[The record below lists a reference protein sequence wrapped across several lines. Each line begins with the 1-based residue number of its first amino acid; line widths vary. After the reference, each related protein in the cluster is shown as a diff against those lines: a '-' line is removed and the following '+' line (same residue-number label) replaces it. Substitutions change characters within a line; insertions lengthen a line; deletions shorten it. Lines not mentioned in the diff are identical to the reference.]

1 MTAIFRRICGTLAT
15 EISNHPLH
23 RGIRLRESS
32 TQSQRF
38 SGMRSF
44 GWQERA
50 KAQNLRKAAALLA
63 LGLLITF
70 SVWAQETAPAPSM
83 VTGVV
88 RTSEG
93 SAVPGATVRL
103 VSSESGKIWLSWTD
117 ESGKF
122 QFPQIAAGH
131 YHVEASQL
139 GFVQASLEVQIPT
152 APTAPLAIV
161 MRVATLAELS
171 GGSKTSPPNG
181 APRRGN
187 GQNSASNSAGAPT
200 SGAPTGG
207 RGNGGGRGQQAPAGV
222 TNAIREGLAGGGFE
236 QTDLTGEGT
245 NPQPSETNGTSGETA
260 QAQTALS
267 TGTANSNATSDSFL
281 LQGTVGQGFAGGG
294 PGGNGLGGIVPGT
307 PGDQNGRGG
316 GRGGAPGQLFG
327 QGGGAGGAAGPGGFG
342 GPGGG
347 GEGNGGGRGGR
358 LGRQTVNRVRFS
370 FYDRYESSAF
380 DARPYSITGNEVA
393 KPSHFDERFSG
404 NLGGPLKI
412 PHIYDGSNKTY
423 FFINYQHE
431 TQSSALDNYSTVPT
445 DAERMGNFCGL
456 GVTLFNPFSNFNGP
470 RTPLGNGCQI
480 PSINPAAAGLLAF
493 YPEQN
498 LPGTVQNFLLQT
510 TVPVNSDNL
519 NIHVLHTINAKFS
532 LNGGYNLSSTRQQT
546 FGSFPS
552 TAGNQS
558 TLNQAVTLGLS
569 HNWTA
574 HVVENTQ
581 LSWSRSRTQVLSDNS
596 FKNNIAGELGITGV
610 STDPMSFG
618 IPAINF
624 SSISG
629 LNDPLPSLVRNQ
641 TLRLGDNVKWVHLKH
656 TFTFGGEIRRIQLN
670 ADSNPQPRGR
680 FNFTG
685 VLTSQLDASGQPV
698 TPAPGTQ
705 QFYEL
710 ADFLLG
716 LPYSTTVQFGPNAYL
731 RSWDFIGYAQDDWR
745 VNKQF
750 TFLFGARYEAA
761 TPPVDVY
768 NRLANLDLNSDATQ
782 VAVVTPGSTG
792 PFSGKFPRA
801 LIHGDYNNWAP
812 RIGFAWVP
820 KFVKPKTV
828 VRGGY
833 SIFYN
838 EAIYNTLAQ
847 QYLEYEPPFA
857 TSENLITSGT
867 QVLTLQNGF
876 PASSVISNKG
886 GIDPFYKDGYAQIW
900 TLGTETSF
908 SQNWILDLTYTG
920 TKGTNL
926 DFLRAP
932 NRAPLGTSPLNT
944 QNLLQIPDANSFYF
958 DQSGAN
964 SIYNGLQVRLVHR
977 FTHGVSLQ
985 AFYTFAK
992 SLDDASTIGGTA
1004 PIVVQQDGNFAAE
1017 RGLSSFDVRHQVRL
1031 ASLYELPFGEHHRYG
1046 NSGAARHIL
1055 SNWRLQNIVTWQ
1067 TGNPVTA
1074 YLGGLASDNGTGA
1087 SFSLRADQIGN
1098 PNLGI
1103 CGGSPLSFFNT
1114 AAFATP
1120 APTVYGNERRGAI
1133 EGPCKF
1139 NWNASLG
1146 KSFRFGPQERHHLDI
1161 RWEVQNLSN
1170 TPSFSGLSTTL
1181 GSTSF
1186 GRVTAA
1192 GTMRTMDITM
1202 RYNF

>member
-1 MTAIFRRICGTLAT
+1 LVTFLALSLLLAPRVLAQQAISSSSLVSGTLQT
-15 EISNHPLH
+15 PE
-23 RGIRLRESS
+23 
-32 TQSQRF
+32 
-38 SGMRSF
+38 
-44 GWQERA
+44 
-50 KAQNLRKAAALLA
+50 
-63 LGLLITF
+63 
-70 SVWAQETAPAPSM
+70 
-83 VTGVV
+83 GVP
-88 RTSEG
+88 
-93 SAVPGATVRL
+93 VPGATVRL
-103 VSSESGKIWLSWTD
+103 ISLDTNKVWLSWTD

-122 QFPQIAAGH
+122 EFPQILPGR
-131 YHVEASQL
+131 YRVEASQL
-139 GFVQASLEVQIPT
+139 GFVQTTREVQIAASP
-152 APTAPLAIV
+152 ASPISMI

-171 GGSKTSPPNG
+171 ATPKPP
-181 APRRGN
+181 AP
-187 GQNSASNSAGAPT
+187 NSASHPRANGPGSGQNAAANSADAGGSNA
-200 SGAPTGG
+200 SGSR
-207 RGNGGGRGQQAPAGV
+207 RGSGGRGQQVPAGLS
-222 TNAIREGLAGGGFE
+222 NAIREGLAGGGFE

-245 NPQPSETNGTSGETA
+245 IPQAAETNG
-260 QAQTALS
+260 QANEGQVQATLS
-267 TGTANSNATSDSFL
+267 ASANSNATSDSFL
-281 LQGTVGQGFAGGG
+281 LQGTVGQGFASGG
-294 PGGNGLGGIVPGT
+294 PAGGGLGGLVPGT
-307 PGDQNGRGG
+307 PGDQNGRFG
-316 GRGGAPGQLFG
+316 GRGGGPGQLFG
-327 QGGGAGGAAGPGGFG
+327 QAGGGAGGPGGGQG

-347 GEGNGGGRGGR
+347 GGGGNGGGRGR

-370 FYDRYESSAF
+370 FYDRFDSSAF
-380 DARPYSITGNEVA
+380 DAKPYSITGNEVL
-393 KPSHFDERFSG
+393 KPSHYDERFGG

-423 FFINYQHE
+423 FFINYQHDI
-431 TQSSALDNYSTVPT
+431 QSSALDTYSTVPT
-445 DAERMGNFCGL
+445 AAERTGDFCGL
-456 GVTLFNPFSNFNGP
+456 GITLFDPFSNFTGP

-480 PSINPAAAGLLAF
+480 PAINSAASGLLAF
-493 YPEQN
+493 YPQPN
-498 LPGTVQNFLLQT
+498 LPGSVQNYLLQT

-519 NIHVLHTINAKFS
+519 NIHILHTINSKFS
-532 LNGGYNLSSTRQQT
+532 LNGGYNLSSTRQNT
-546 FGSFPS
+546 FGNFLS

-558 TLNQAVTLGLS
+558 VLNQSVTLGLS

-574 HVVENTQ
+574 HLVENTQ
-581 LSWSRSRTQVLSDNS
+581 FNWSRSRTQILSDNS
-596 FKNNIAGELGITGV
+596 FKNDVAGELGITGV
-610 STDPMSFG
+610 STDPITFG

-624 SSISG
+624 TSVSG

-641 TLRLGDNVKWVHLKH
+641 TLRFGDSLKWVHLNH

-670 ADSNPQPRGR
+670 AESNPQPRGR

-685 VLTSQLDASGQPV
+685 VLTSQLNSAGQPV
-698 TPAPGTQ
+698 TPPPGTQ

-731 RSWDFIGYAQDDWR
+731 RSWDFIAYAQDDWR
-745 VNKQF
+745 MNKQF
-750 TFLFGARYEAA
+750 TLLFGARYEAA

-768 NRLANLDLNSDATQ
+768 NHIANLDLNSAATQ
-782 VAVVTPGSTG
+782 VAVITPGSTG
-792 PFSGKFPRA
+792 PFSGVFPRA
-801 LIHGDYNNWAP
+801 LVHGDYGNWAP

-820 KFVKPKTV
+820 KFIKPKTV

-857 TSENLITSGT
+857 TSQNLITSPT

-876 PASSVISNKG
+876 PASNIISNKG

-920 TKGTNL
+920 TKGTDL
-926 DFLRAP
+926 DLLRAP

-944 QNLLQIPDANSFYF
+944 QNSFQIPDANSFYF

-964 SIYNGLQVRLVHR
+964 SIYNALQVRLVHR

-985 AFYTFAK
+985 GFYTFAK
-992 SLDDASTIGGTA
+992 SLDNASTIGGST

-1017 RGLSSFDVRHQVRL
+1017 RGLSSFDVRHQVRV

-1067 TGNPVTA
+1067 TGTPVTS

-1087 SFSLRADQIGN
+1087 SFSLRADQVGN

-1103 CGGSPLSFFNT
+1103 CGGSTLAFFNT

-1120 APTVYGNERRGAI
+1120 APTVYGNEHRGAI

-1139 NWNASLG
+1139 NWNASLA

-1170 TPSFSGLSTTL
+1170 SPSFSGLSTSL

-1192 GTMRTMDITM
+1192 GSMRTMDVMM